1 MQGTQRP
8 SPQRL
13 FRGSAGADA
22 ERREQLCMEPKGERV
37 IGVPAGALPTGTVT
51 LLFSDIE
58 GSTQHWQRQ
67 REAMAIALRR
77 HDDLV
82 RTTIERRGGYV
93 FKTVG
98 DAFCAAFWRAPDAVA
113 AALDGQR
120 ALIAED
126 FSAVG
131 GLRVRMALHSG
142 TADERDG
149 DYFGPAPNRVAR
161 LLAVVHGSQVVA
173 SGATA
178 ELLRGVMP
186 RGVELHDLGEH
197 RLKDLVEPEHV
208 WQLLAPGLPETFPP
222 LRSLGSLPNNLPR
235 QPTTLIGRDEVV
247 SEIEALVL
255 KFPLVTLV
263 GTGGVGKSRVAL
275 QVGAELLDGSGGGV
289 WFVELA
295 PLNDPERVAAAI
307 ASTLGLTQ
315 NPDYPVLESLLS
327 YLQRKRL
334 LLILDNC
341 EHVVE
346 NVAQIAESVLRDCA
360 EVQLLATSREPLRIA
375 REHAYRMPSLT
386 VPPERAALTAE
397 EALTYGSVALFAERA
412 GASDTRFRLTDEIA
426 PIVADICRR
435 LDGIAL
441 AIELAAARVKV
452 LAPHE
457 LAQKLDERF
466 RVLTGGSRAALPRQ
480 QTLRALIDWSYDAL
494 PKEERILFRRLAVFA
509 GGFTLELAATVCASK
524 AIVGLDMFDLLA
536 SLVDKSLVLANT
548 TGDKTRF
555 RLLESMRAYAREKLT
570 EHDELE
576 SMARAHANAYL
587 VLAEELESAWDTTP
601 DGNWRLQAEP
611 ELENWRAALQWA
623 FEAHGDLNVAQRL
636 ASALRPVWSTM
647 APSEGLR
654 WVQTGLELVHPETP
668 TLAIARLDL
677 TAAHL
682 LMLAQRYKNALSE
695 AERSLRRFTE
705 LGDRHGIAL
714 SHMFSGAARGFLG
727 ESAEG
732 EAQLRSALEEFRQL
746 GARRAIGAALIYL
759 ANLELRTGEGST
771 SRRLFADAL
780 EVWKSIGAA
789 RPSAHVALYLA
800 ELEFQAGDAEAAVR
814 LVSEALVTEREL
826 NDVDSVAFVLCNLAA
841 YLVSLCR
848 WVEAASRA
856 REALALARERGIA
869 VAAVWALQHLAAIA
883 ALRPGADFAA
893 PLEDRRRAARLLGFV
908 DSRIAEFEIRRDF
921 TEQKE
926 YERVLTAVEDAL
938 GSAVDLMEDG
948 RNWNESRADDEAM
961 LI

>member
-1 MQGTQRP
+1 
-8 SPQRL
+8 
-13 FRGSAGADA
+13 
-22 ERREQLCMEPKGERV
+22 MESKGDGVIRV
-37 IGVPAGALPTGTVT
+37 PVGALPTGTVT

-58 GSTQHWQRQ
+58 GSTQHWQQQ
-67 REAMAIALRR
+67 REAMAVALRR

-82 RTTIERRGGYV
+82 RTAIEGHGGYV

-113 AALDGQR
+113 AALDAQR
-120 ALIAED
+120 ALTAED
-126 FSAVG
+126 FSAIG

-149 DYFGPAPNRVAR
+149 DYFGPAPNRLAR
-161 LLAVVHGSQVVA
+161 LLAVVHGSQVVV

-178 ELLRGVMP
+178 QLLRGVMP
-186 RGVELHDLGEH
+186 ENIELHDLGEH
-197 RLKDLVEPEHV
+197 RLKDLVEPEQV

-235 QPTTLIGRDEVV
+235 QVTTLIGRDEVV

-295 PLNDPERVAAAI
+295 PLNDPGLVAATI
-307 ASTLGLTQ
+307 ASALGLTQ
-315 NPDYPVLESLLS
+315 KPDYPILESLLN
-327 YLQRKRL
+327 YLQRKHL

-346 NVAQIAESVLRDCA
+346 HVAQIAEAILRDCPQ
-360 EVQLLATSREPLRIA
+360 VQLLATSREPLRIA
-375 REHAYRMPSLT
+375 GEHAYRMPSLA
-386 VPPERAALTAE
+386 VPQERAALTTE
-397 EALTYGSVALFAERA
+397 EALTYGAVALFAERA
-412 GASDTRFRLTDEIA
+412 AASDTTFRLTDEMA
-426 PIVADICRR
+426 PIVAEICRR

-452 LAPHE
+452 LAPHQ

-466 RVLTGGSRAALPRQ
+466 RVLTGGSRVALPRQ
-480 QTLRALIDWSYDAL
+480 QTLRALIDWSYDVL
-494 PKEERILFRRLAVFA
+494 SEQERILFRRLAVFA
-509 GGFTLELAATVCASK
+509 GGFTLDFAAAVCASET
-524 AIVGLDMFDLLA
+524 ILGVDMLDLIA
-536 SLVDKSLVLANT
+536 SLVDKSLLVANAI
-548 TGDKTRF
+548 GDKTRF
-555 RLLESMRAYAREKLT
+555 RFLESMRAYASEKLV

-576 SMARAHANAYL
+576 PMARAHANAFL
-587 VLAEELESAWDTTP
+587 DLAEELEAAWDATP
-601 DGNWRLQAEP
+601 DGKWKLRAEP
-611 ELENWRAALQWA
+611 ELENWRVALRWA
-623 FEAHGDLNVAQRL
+623 FETYGDLNVAHRL

-654 WVQTGLELVHPETP
+654 WVQTGLEVVRAETP
-668 TLAIARLDL
+668 AREIARLEL

-682 LMLAQRYKNALSE
+682 FMLAQRYKKALSE
-695 AERSLRRFTE
+695 AERSLPRFTE

-714 SHMFSGAARGFLG
+714 SHMFAGAARGFLG
-727 ESAEG
+727 ETAEG
-732 EAQLRSALEEFRQL
+732 EALLRNALEEFRQL
-746 GARRAIGAALIYL
+746 GVRRPIGAALIYL
-759 ANLELRTGEGST
+759 ANLQLSAGNVPT

-780 EVWKSIGAA
+780 EVCKSIGAA
-789 RPSAHVALYLA
+789 RPSAHLALNLA

-814 LVSEALVTEREL
+814 LVSEALATEREL
-826 NDVDSVAFVLCNLAA
+826 NDVDSVTFDLCNLAA

-848 WVEAASRA
+848 WAEAASRS

-869 VAAVWALQHLAAIA
+869 AAEVWALQHLAAIA
-883 ALRPGADFAA
+883 ALRPGAEGAA
-893 PLEDRRRAARLLGFV
+893 TLDDRRRAARLVGFV
-908 DSRIAEFEIRRDF
+908 DARIAEFEMQRDF

-926 YERVLTAVEDAL
+926 YARLLTAIEDAL
-938 GSAVDLMEDG
+938 GSAADLMDEG
-948 RNWNESRADDEAM
+948 RNWTEARAADEAL

>member
-1 MQGTQRP
+1 
-8 SPQRL
+8 
-13 FRGSAGADA
+13 
-22 ERREQLCMEPKGERV
+22 MEHKGEGLIRV
-37 IGVPAGALPTGTVT
+37 PVGALPTGTVT

-67 REAMAIALRR
+67 REAMAVALRR

-82 RTTIERRGGYV
+82 RTAIEGHGGYV

-98 DAFCAAFWRAPDAVA
+98 DAFCAAFWRAPDAIA
-113 AALDGQR
+113 AALDAQR
-120 ALIAED
+120 ALTAED
-126 FSAVG
+126 FSAIG

-149 DYFGPAPNRVAR
+149 DYFGPAPNRLAR
-161 LLAVVHGSQVVA
+161 LLAVVHGSQVVV

-178 ELLRGVMP
+178 QLLRGVMP
-186 RGVELHDLGEH
+186 ENIELHDLGEH
-197 RLKDLVEPEHV
+197 RLKDLVEPEQV
-208 WQLLAPGLPETFPP
+208 WQLVAPGLPEIFPP

-235 QPTTLIGRDEVV
+235 QVTALIGRDEVV
-247 SEIEALVL
+247 SEIETLVR

-275 QVGAELLDGSGGGV
+275 QVGAELLDGSGGV

-295 PLNDPERVAAAI
+295 PLNDPGLVAVTI
-307 ASTLGLTQ
+307 ASALGLTQ
-315 NPDYPVLESLLS
+315 KPDHPMLESLLN
-327 YLQRKRL
+327 YLQRKHL

-346 NVAQIAESVLRDCA
+346 NVAQIAEAVLRDCPQ
-360 EVQLLATSREPLRIA
+360 VQLLATSREPLRISG
-375 REHAYRMPSLT
+375 EHAYRMPSLA
-386 VPPERAALTAE
+386 VPPERAVLSAE
-397 EALTYGSVALFAERA
+397 EALTYGAVALFAERA
-412 GASDTRFRLTDEIA
+412 AASDTRFRLTDEIA
-426 PIVADICRR
+426 PIVAEICRR

-441 AIELAAARVKV
+441 AIELAAARVKI
-452 LAPHE
+452 LAPHQ

-494 PKEERILFRRLAVFA
+494 SEQERIVFRRLAVFA
-509 GGFTLELAATVCASK
+509 GGFTLDFAAAVCASET
-524 AIVGLDMFDLLA
+524 IVGVEMFDLLA
-536 SLVDKSLVLANT
+536 SLVDKSLLVANA

-555 RLLESMRAYAREKLT
+555 QLLESMRAYASEKLA

-576 SMARAHANAYL
+576 PMGRAHANAYL
-587 VLAEELESAWDTTP
+587 DLAEELEAAWDATP
-601 DGNWRLQAEP
+601 DGKWKLQAEP
-611 ELENWRAALQWA
+611 ELENWRVALQWA
-623 FEAHGDLNVAQRL
+623 FETYGDLNVAQRL

-654 WVQTGLELVHPETP
+654 WVQSGLEVVRAETP
-668 TLAIARLDL
+668 TREIARLEL

-682 LMLAQRYKNALSE
+682 FMLAQRYTKALSE

-705 LGDRHGIAL
+705 LGDRQGIAL
-714 SHMFSGAARGFLG
+714 SQMFSGAARGFLG
-727 ESAEG
+727 EAAEG
-732 EAQLRSALEEFRQL
+732 ETLLRNALEEFRQL
-746 GARRAIGAALIYL
+746 GARRPIGAALIYL
-759 ANLELRTGEGST
+759 ANLQLSAGDVST
-771 SRRLFADAL
+771 SRRLFAEVL

-789 RPSAHVALYLA
+789 RPSAHVALNLA

-814 LVSEALVTEREL
+814 LVSEALATEREL
-826 NDVDSVAFVLCNLAA
+826 NDVDSVAFDLCNLAA
-841 YLVSLCR
+841 YLVSLSR

-869 VAAVWALQHLAAIA
+869 AAAVWALQHLAAIA
-883 ALRPGADFAA
+883 ALRPSADIAA
-893 PLEDRRRAARLLGFV
+893 PLDDRRRAARLLGFV
-908 DSRIAEFEIRRDF
+908 DSRIAELEMRRDF

-926 YERVLTAVEDAL
+926 YARLLTAIEDAL
-938 GSAVDLMEDG
+938 GSAADLMEEG
-948 RNWNESRADDEAM
+948 RNWTEARAADEAL